1 MASLG
6 RASGPVFDRMF
17 LTGMVKHH
25 QGAVAMARTE
35 LAQGA
40 NADAKKLAQSIVE
53 SQNKEIAQM
62 KSMLAH
68 MQG

>member
-1 MASLG
+1 
-6 RASGPVFDRMF
+6 
-17 LTGMVKHH
+17 
-25 QGAVAMARTE
+25 MARTE

-40 NADAKKLAQSIVE
+40 NADAKKLAESIVE

-68 MQG
+68 LQG